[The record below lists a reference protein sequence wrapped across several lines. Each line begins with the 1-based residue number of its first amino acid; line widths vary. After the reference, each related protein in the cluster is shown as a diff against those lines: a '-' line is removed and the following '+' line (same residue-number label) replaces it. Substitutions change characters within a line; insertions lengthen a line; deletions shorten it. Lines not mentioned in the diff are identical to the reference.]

1 MKFSLPFV
9 NCFCSIAQNN
19 SQVDDDGDGYGRD
32 LRRPG
37 GQRVEHF
44 PVYSYDALKA
54 ATQGFRSSN
63 RIGEGGFGSVYKGML
78 QDGSL
83 VAVKILSVELE
94 SMRGEREFISEIA
107 ALSGIKHENLVSL
120 RGCCVDG
127 AKRLLVYN
135 YMENNSLAYTFLGEE
150 HNRMKFSWK
159 LRRDISIGVA
169 RGLVYLHEQVTPHI
183 VHRDIKPSNILLD
196 LHFTPK
202 LGDFGLAKLFR
213 DDASYISTRV
223 AGTLGYLSP
232 EYAISGHLTRKSDV
246 YSFGVLL
253 LEILTG
259 GPVVG
264 FDLERG
270 GEYFLVD
277 KVWEMYKANN
287 LRQMVDPV
295 LNGNFPEEEAV
306 RLFKVGL
313 MCVQETTKLR
323 PKMSAAVK
331 MLTNEIGIGDTEISK
346 PGLLADLMDVKIDRK
361 RQSSQSF
368 FSGDSANAS
377 SAT

>member
-1 MKFSLPFV
+1 MKLLAFAK
-9 NCFCSIAQNN
+9 CFRSIPQTN
-19 SQVDDDGDGYGRD
+19 SQVDDGDD

-37 GQRVEHF
+37 AGSQKVDSF
-44 PVYSYDALKA
+44 PVYSYNELKA

-63 RIGEGGFGSVYKGML
+63 RIGEGAFGSVYKGML
-78 QDGSL
+78 QDGSV

-107 ALSGIKHENLVSL
+107 ALSGIKHDNLVNL

-127 AKRLLVYN
+127 TKRLLVYN

-150 HNRMKFSWK
+150 QNRIKFSWK
-159 LRRDISIGVA
+159 LRTEISIGVA
-169 RGLVYLHEQVTPHI
+169 RGLVYLHEQLRPHI

-196 LHFTPK
+196 HNFSPK

-213 DDASYISTRV
+213 DDTSYISTRV

-270 GEYFLVD
+270 EYFLVD
-277 KVWEMYKANN
+277 KVWEKHKSND
-287 LRQMVDPV
+287 LLQVVDPM
-295 LNGNFPEEEAV
+295 LNRNFPEEEAV
-306 RLFKVGL
+306 RFLTIGL
-313 MCVQETTKLR
+313 LCVQETTKLR
-323 PKMSAAVK
+323 PNMSTAIK
-331 MLTNEIGIGDTEISK
+331 MLTNEIDIGDMEISK
-346 PGLLADLMDVKIDRK
+346 PGLVADLNVVKIGGK
-361 RQSSQSF
+361 QSSQSF
-368 FSGDSANAS
+368 FSCDSSNVS
-377 SAT
+377 SGR